1 MPGLPQKTRMV
12 IFAKFIA
19 DPSGAR
25 IQSRTNACL
34 WERYG
39 VISRRARKVA
49 VLATALLACSTGLA
63 AASQKHATPRLV
75 TTSVSQTVTTPGTYL
90 VVVSVRARKQP
101 ELVSVYVAGAS
112 PRKLRAH
119 PSAAAELRYSLKLA
133 SSAKLAVRAVS
144 GAPAVR
150 LSIKLTLK
158 KPATT
163 GTTTASVPAPAPA
176 PPVAPAAAPAPATP
190 PQAAN
195 PYTTL
200 AWSDDFSGPAG
211 SPVDPT
217 KWTVTGN
224 SGCGGST
231 PTSNNA
237 ANAKVDGNG
246 HLVLTGNAD
255 GSSAQIDSAGSFSAG
270 PYGSVQASIELPV
283 GAGLCSAFWMVGD
296 GGSNPPNAPASCWP
310 SCGEVDI
317 LEALGQLPNVAIF
330 TLHGPTTNPTQ
341 QSNFQQFEYDQYGL
355 PDLTAGFHTYG
366 VIWTPTSFTW
376 TVDGVAY
383 ATETRAALEAANGPA
398 AWAGVYDQPF
408 HIILD
413 LAVGNWQEG
422 PNASTPFPAKML
434 VDWVRVYK

>member
-1 MPGLPQKTRMV
+1 M
-12 IFAKFIA
+12 
-19 DPSGAR
+19 
-25 IQSRTNACL
+25 
-34 WERYG
+34 
-39 VISRRARKVA
+39 
-49 VLATALLACSTGLA
+49 LAIALLACSTGLA
-63 AASQKHATPRLV
+63 AASQKHATPSRKHATPRSV

-90 VVVSVRARKQP
+90 VVVSVRARRQP
-101 ELVSVYVAGAS
+101 ELVSVYVAGES

-119 PSAAAELRYSLKLA
+119 PSASAQLRYRLNLTST
-133 SSAKLAVRAVS
+133 KLAVRAVS

-150 LSIKLTLK
+150 LTIKLTLK

-163 GTTTASVPAPAPA
+163 GTTATTTPPPAPAPVAPAPAPA
-176 PPVAPAAAPAPATP
+176 AVTP
-190 PQAAN
+190 PLAAN
-195 PYTTL
+195 PYTTPVF
-200 AWSDDFSGPAG
+200 DDEFNTPGPVN
-211 SPVDPT
+211 P
-217 KWTVTGN
+217 KNWTVTGN

-231 PTSNNA
+231 PTSNSA
-237 ANAKVDGNG
+237 ANVTVNSTGQ
-246 HLVLTGNAD
+246 LVLTGNAD
-255 GSSAQIDSAGSFSAG
+255 GSSAQIDTISNFSAG

-283 GAGLCSAFWMVGD
+283 GAGLCSAFWMVGN
-296 GGSNPPNAPASCWP
+296 GPNPPANCWP

-317 LEALGQLPNVAIF
+317 LEALSQLPNVAIF
-330 TLHGPTTNPTQ
+330 TLHGPTTNPAQ

-422 PNASTPFPAKML
+422 PNASTPFPAKLL

>member
-1 MPGLPQKTRMV
+1 MG
-12 IFAKFIA
+12 
-19 DPSGAR
+19 
-25 IQSRTNACL
+25 
-34 WERYG
+34 
-39 VISRRARKVA
+39 RRARTVA
-49 VLATALLACSTGLA
+49 MTAIAMLLCSTGLA
-63 AASQKHATPRLV
+63 AASPKHAASRSV
-75 TTSVSQTVTTPGTYL
+75 TTSVSQAVTTPGTYL

-101 ELVSVYVAGAS
+101 EMVSVYVAGAS
-112 PRKLRAH
+112 PRKLRALQK
-119 PSAAAELRYSLKLA
+119 AAAQLRYSLNLT
-133 SSAKLAVRAVS
+133 STKLAVRAVS
-144 GAPAVR
+144 GAAVR

-163 GTTTASVPAPAPA
+163 GTTTAAVPPPAPVPPAAPAP
-176 PPVAPAAAPAPATP
+176 APAPATP

-200 AWSDDFSGPAG
+200 AWSDDFTGPAG

-217 KWTVTGN
+217 KWTVAGN

-237 ANAKVDGNG
+237 ANAKLDGNG
-246 HLVLTGNAD
+246 HLAISGNAD
-255 GSSAQIDSAGSFSAG
+255 GSSAQIDSAGHFSAG
-270 PYGSVQASIELPV
+270 PYGSIQASLELPT

-317 LEALGQLPNVAIF
+317 LEALSQLPNVAIF
-330 TLHGPTTNPTQ
+330 TLHGPTTNPAQ
-341 QSNFQQFEYDQYGL
+341 QSNFQQFEYDQYGM

-366 VIWTPTSFTW
+366 VIWTPTAFTW

-383 ATETRAALEAANGPA
+383 ATETRAALEAANGSA

-422 PNASTPFPAKML
+422 PNASTPFPAKLL
-434 VDWVRVYK
+434 VDWVRVYQ

>member
-1 MPGLPQKTRMV
+1 MV
-12 IFAKFIA
+12 
-19 DPSGAR
+19 
-25 IQSRTNACL
+25 
-34 WERYG
+34 
-39 VISRRARKVA
+39 RRARKVSVVA
-49 VLATALLACSTGLA
+49 IALLACSSGLA
-63 AASQKHATPRLV
+63 AASQKHATPRFV
-75 TTSVSQTVTTPGTYL
+75 TTSVSQAVTTPGTYL

-101 ELVSVYVAGAS
+101 ELVSVYVAGEL

-119 PSAAAELRYSLKLA
+119 PSAQLRYSLNLT
-133 SSAKLAVRAVS
+133 STKLAVRAVS

-150 LSIKLTLK
+150 LSMKLILK

-163 GTTTASVPAPAPA
+163 GTTTAAVPPPAPA
-176 PPVAPAAAPAPATP
+176 PPAPPAPAPATP
-190 PQAAN
+190 PPAAN

-200 AWSDDFSGPAG
+200 KWSDDFTGPAG
-211 SPVDPT
+211 SPPDPT
-217 KWTVTGN
+217 KWTVAGN

-231 PTSNNA
+231 PTTNNA
-237 ANAKVDGNG
+237 ANAKLDGNG
-246 HLVLTGNAD
+246 HLVITGNAD
-255 GSSAQIDSAGSFSAG
+255 GSSAQIDTAGSFSAG
-270 PYGSVQASIELPV
+270 PYGSVQASIELPT

-310 SCGEVDI
+310 GCGEVDI
-317 LEALGQLPNVAIF
+317 LEALSQLPNVAIF
-330 TLHGPTTNPTQ
+330 TLHGPTTNPAQ

-383 ATETRAALEAANGPA
+383 ATETRAALEAANGSA

-422 PNASTPFPAKML
+422 PNASTPFPAKLL
-434 VDWVRVYK
+434 VDWVRVYQ

>member
-1 MPGLPQKTRMV
+1 MG

-19 DPSGAR
+19 VPSGAR
-25 IQSRTNACL
+25 IESRPNAYA
-34 WERYG
+34 WARYG
-39 VISRRARKVA
+39 VIGRRARRVA
-49 VLATALLACSTGLA
+49 VIATALLACSTGLA
-63 AASQKHATPRLV
+63 AASPKKHAASRSV

-101 ELVSVYVAGAS
+101 EMVSVYVAGQS
-112 PRKLRAH
+112 PRKLRAR
-119 PSAAAELRYSLKLA
+119 PRAAARLRYSLNLT
-133 SSAKLAVRAVS
+133 STTLAVRAVS

-150 LSIKLTLK
+150 LSVKLTLK

-163 GTTTASVPAPAPA
+163 GTTSAAVAPPTPPPPAPAP
-176 PPVAPAAAPAPATP
+176 APAPATP

-200 AWSDDFSGPAG
+200 AWSDEFTGPAG
-211 SPVDPT
+211 SAPDPT

-231 PTSNNA
+231 PTSNSA
-237 ANAKVDGNG
+237 ANAKLDGNG
-246 HLVLTGNAD
+246 HLVITGNAD
-255 GSSAQIDSAGSFSAG
+255 GSSAQIDSAGNFSAG
-270 PYGSVQASIELPV
+270 PYGSVQASLELPA

-296 GGSNPPNAPASCWP
+296 GGSNAPNLPASCWP
-310 SCGEVDI
+310 ACGEVDI
-317 LEALGQLPNVAIF
+317 LEALSQLPNTAIF

-422 PNASTPFPAKML
+422 PNASTPFPAKLL